1 MAVLGVARESV
12 RTFAQIVR
20 LNRQRARA
28 DRSGAAALS
37 AAAASGAA
45 RPFAYDE
52 ALGVLAARGV
62 PEFHVREGSMPEAS
76 LRFCADVVRRE
87 LAGLGRPV
95 RGLHVG
101 NFVGVSLACFTDA
114 LRSLDSESVMVSIDP
129 NLTHRGVHDPQQHVL
144 ALLDHFG
151 LAASSL
157 VVPAFS
163 LERNLGD
170 DVASAAQPASVEALA
185 SLARLDARFDLAVI
199 DGNHDAAYLERELAG
214 LTRLLRPGGL
224 IVLDDV
230 DDAAYPAVVALFE
243 RVAGDATYEPLGRD
257 GRAGVLRQVAPAP
270 G

>member
-1 MAVLGVARESV
+1 MGVLRIAGASV
-12 RTFAQIVR
+12 RTFAEIVR

-28 DRSGAAALS
+28 VRSGEAALS
-37 AAAASGAA
+37 AAAASGGP

-62 PEFHVREGSMPEAS
+62 PEFHVRGGSMPEAS
-76 LRFCADVVRRE
+76 LRFCADLVRRE
-87 LAGLGRPV
+87 LGGLGRPV

-114 LRSLDSESVMVSIDP
+114 LREVHPDSVMVSIDP
-129 NLTHRGVHDPQQHVL
+129 NLTHRGVRDPQQHVL

-170 DVASAAQPASVEALA
+170 DVASAEQPAGVEALA
-185 SLARLDARFDLAVI
+185 SLARLGVGFDVAVI
-199 DGNHDAAYLERELAG
+199 DGNH
-214 LTRLLRPGGL
+214 
-224 IVLDDV
+224 
-230 DDAAYPAVVALFE
+230 DAAYPAVVALFE
-243 RVAGDATYEPLGRD
+243 RVAGDRTYEPLGRD
-257 GRAGVLRQVAPAP
+257 GRAGVLRQLAPAS

>member
-95 RGLHVG
+95 RGCT
-101 NFVGVSLACFTDA
+101 SAT
-114 LRSLDSESVMVSIDP
+114 SS
-129 NLTHRGVHDPQQHVL
+129 
-144 ALLDHFG
+144 
-151 LAASSL
+151 AS
-157 VVPAFS
+157 
-163 LERNLGD
+163 RW
-170 DVASAAQPASVEALA
+170 PASP
-185 SLARLDARFDLAVI
+185 
-199 DGNHDAAYLERELAG
+199 
-214 LTRLLRPGGL
+214 TRC
-224 IVLDDV
+224 
-230 DDAAYPAVVALFE
+230 
-243 RVAGDATYEPLGRD
+243 
-257 GRAGVLRQVAPAP
+257 APWTP
-270 G
+270 SR